1 MTIKTIAA
9 QPDEKKKLRV
19 AAYCRVSTEND
30 DQRDSLETQKA
41 HFTAWIKMH
50 SDWEFAGIFY
60 DFGIT
65 GTKAEVRDSLQALE
79 KQNEESRKEIQSL
92 GNMESAWCFGKLK
105 SCCIKDD

>member
-9 QPDEKKKLRV
+9 QPAEKKKLRV

-60 DFGIT
+60 GYLSQLKDNLKTAINLCNPQS
-65 GTKAEVRDSLQALE
+65 AEALAERMRQLQQELLDRTE
-79 KQNEESRKEIQSL
+79 K
-92 GNMESAWCFGKLK
+92 G
-105 SCCIKDD
+105 